1 MTQESNI
8 YVRPMR
14 LEEKKAVHHMMAR
27 SFPLVQR
34 WFFSFTP
41 HVLVAEQN
49 GQLLG
54 AVVLKLLPLSKDHK
68 DGLIYWV
75 FTAPEARGMQIGQR
89 LIEAG
94 IAFLEKQGCER
105 ILADVEGYNT
115 SSSKLFS
122 TRGFSILSPGE
133 QFHRYGIWGTLA
145 LWVKIFHYIDI
156 GHFVW
161 SRPAAKSADSP
172 ALQWWG
178 TIFATILIFWLAIW
192 RENAFGEVTLM
203 ALPAT
208 LTAVIVFFGMRYLA
222 MRLIARRYKLSVRYR
237 AWESGFPL
245 SLLLALAAG
254 WLAPMPGTIY
264 PTSNNWRYR
273 DLVPKLGPIAL
284 VGTLPALALTY
295 GLWALSHFT
304 VLSLDVKTWVDTCL
318 LIGRPLVLF
327 DTVMIFFPF
336 VSFNGR
342 RIWDWN
348 RVVWGVLAAAA
359 VVVFFVW
366 RT

>member
-14 LEEKKAVHHMMAR
+14 LEEKKVVHNMMSR

-54 AVVLKLLPLSKDHK
+54 ATVLKLIPLPGNRKG
-68 DGLIYWV
+68 GLIYWV
-75 FTAPEARGMQIGQR
+75 FTAPEARGMGAGQR
-89 LIEAG
+89 LIESALH
-94 IAFLEKQGCER
+94 FFEDKGCDE
-105 ILADVEGYNT
+105 IMTCVEGFNT

-122 TRGFSILSPGE
+122 TRGFSILSPGQ
-133 QFHRYGIWGTLA
+133 QFRRYSIGILP

-156 GHFVW
+156 GHFLW
-161 SRPAAKSADSP
+161 ARPGAEQPDNP

-178 TIFATILIFWLAIW
+178 NVLMNALVLLLALWIGTG
-192 RENAFGEVTLM
+192 FGDVN
-203 ALPAT
+203 
-208 LTAVIVFFGMRYLA
+208 LTAFIAVPLMCVFFFGVRELA
-222 MRLIARRYKLSVRYR
+222 MRLTADGYGLSVRYR

-245 SLLLALAAG
+245 NLAIAIVFGFWYPMAG
-254 WLAPMPGTIY
+254 SVY
-264 PTSNNWRYR
+264 PTKKGWHYR
-273 DLVPKLGPIAL
+273 DLIPKLGPIAFAGAL
-284 VGTLPALALTY
+284 SALLFTWGAWALLHFSVLPPEIKTWINIAMIIGKSLALFDI
-295 GLWALSHFT
+295 AL
-304 VLSLDVKTWVDTCL
+304 
-318 LIGRPLVLF
+318 
-327 DTVMIFFPF
+327 IFFPF
-336 VSFNGR
+336 VGFNGR

-359 VVVFFVW
+359 VVVFFV
-366 RT
+366 

>member
-14 LEEKKAVHHMMAR
+14 QEEKKVVHNIMSR

-54 AVVLKLLPLSKDHK
+54 ATVLKLIPLPGNRKG
-68 DGLIYWV
+68 GLIYWV
-75 FTAPEARGMQIGQR
+75 FTAPEARGTGAGQK
-89 LIEAG
+89 LIEA
-94 IAFLEKQGCER
+94 ALHFFEDKGCDE
-105 ILADVEGYNT
+105 IMACVEGFNT

-122 TRGFSILSPGE
+122 TRGFSILSPGQ
-133 QFHRYGIWGTLA
+133 QFRRHGIGILP
-145 LWVKIFHYIDI
+145 LWVRIFHYIDI

-178 TIFATILIFWLAIW
+178 TIFATTLIFWLAIW

-203 ALPAT
+203 ALPAA

-254 WLAPMPGTIY
+254 
-264 PTSNNWRYR
+264 
-273 DLVPKLGPIAL
+273 
-284 VGTLPALALTY
+284 
-295 GLWALSHFT
+295 
-304 VLSLDVKTWVDTCL
+304 
-318 LIGRPLVLF
+318 
-327 DTVMIFFPF
+327 
-336 VSFNGR
+336 
-342 RIWDWN
+342 
-348 RVVWGVLAAAA
+348 
-359 VVVFFVW
+359 
-366 RT
+366 